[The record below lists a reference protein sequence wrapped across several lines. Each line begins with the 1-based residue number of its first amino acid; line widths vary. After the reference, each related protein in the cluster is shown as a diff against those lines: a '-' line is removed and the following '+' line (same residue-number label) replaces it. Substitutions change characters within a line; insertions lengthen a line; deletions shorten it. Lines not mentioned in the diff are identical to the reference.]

1 MKVWMTERLIVRIM
15 VSFLQ
20 FDTGKYGAHHD
31 AMRTRYLNAGFSVGL
46 RDQS

>member
-1 MKVWMTERLIVRIM
+1 MTEILIATIM

-20 FDTGKYGAHHD
+20 FDTGKYGAHDD
-31 AMRTRYLNAGFSVGL
+31 AMRTRDLNAGFSDGL